1 MVNDSSRGAAELAA
15 KGRGD
20 GQYDRRLD
28 DWLTLRAR
36 THAERPAIVAG
47 GEVVTYAALDA
58 RATAVARRLAALGV
72 GAGDR
77 VATTLPAS
85 LAFAELLHALPR
97 LGAVLAPV
105 NTMLPAVERARQ
117 VEASG
122 ARLVVDESLAGEE
135 ADARLRSRA
144 DPDETRTLLFTS
156 GTGGSP
162 RPVALSYRNH
172 ATSAVAAAWGLG
184 VSPSDRWLCVLPV
197 FHVGGLA
204 ILLRA
209 AVYGIAAVLCER
221 FDTGEAGAALERG
234 DVTLASLVPTML
246 GRLLDAGI
254 ERPRA
259 LRAVLLGGAGA
270 PRELFDR
277 AAEAGLRVIRT
288 YGITETASQVATAGP
303 GEAAATPLPG
313 VELRVAA
320 DGEILVRGP
329 MVARGEV
336 APDGWLH
343 TGDLGRLDAS
353 GRLTVDGR
361 RADVIVTGG
370 EKVPARTVEDALLS
384 HPGVA
389 DAAVVG
395 EADPEWGE
403 AVTAYV
409 VAVGEPPP
417 TAEALAAHCRSVLAG
432 FEVPKRFHMVSAVPR
447 NAAGKVDRGRLA
459 GAQ

>member
-1 MVNDSSRGAAELAA
+1 M
-15 KGRGD
+15 
-20 GQYDRRLD
+20 
-28 DWLTLRAR
+28 
-36 THAERPAIVAG
+36 AG

-58 RATAVARRLAALGV
+58 RAAAAARRLAALGV
-72 GAGDR
+72 GAGER

-97 LGAVLAPV
+97 LGAVLVPV
-105 NTMLPAVERARQ
+105 NTMLPGAERVRQ

-122 ARLVVDESLAGEE
+122 ARLVVDEPLEGEQ
-135 ADARLRSRA
+135 ADVQLHARPE
-144 DPDETRTLLFTS
+144 PDATQTLLFTS
-156 GTGGSP
+156 GTGGKP
-162 RPVALSYRNH
+162 KPVALSYRNH
-172 ATSAVAAAWGLG
+172 ATSAVATAWGLG
-184 VSPSDRWLCVLPV
+184 VSPSDRWLGVLPV

-209 AVYGIAAVLCER
+209 AVYGIAAVVRER

-234 DVTLASLVPTML
+234 DITLASLVPTML
-246 GRLLDAGI
+246 GRLLDAGL
-254 ERPRA
+254 ERPPA
-259 LRAVLLGGAGA
+259 LRAVLLGGAAA
-270 PRELFDR
+270 PREQLDR
-277 AAEAGLRVIRT
+277 AAEAGLRVVRT
-288 YGITETASQVATAGP
+288 YGMTETASQVATAGP
-303 GEAAATPLPG
+303 GETAATPLPG
-313 VELRVAA
+313 VDLRVAA

-329 MVARGEV
+329 MVAGGEV

-370 EKVPARTVEDALLS
+370 EKVRARTVEDALLS

-403 AVTAYV
+403 AVTAYLV
-409 VAVGEPPP
+409 TVGDRPP
-417 TAEALAAHCRSVLAG
+417 THEALAAHCRSVLAG
-432 FEVPKRFHMVSAVPR
+432 FEVPKRFHLVRAVPR
-447 NAAGKVDRGRLA
+447 NAAGKVDRGRLT
-459 GAQ
+459 GGQ